1 VTGGDSLRIER
12 KGATGDPHAVPPR
25 TVSLRPENNLLVHA
39 EQHVRLAR
47 NIVRRT
53 RHRPTDD
60 DDGIALLALVDAAAK
75 WNAGKRP
82 CKWSTFAANRVRWE
96 LLYRFQLA
104 SADSIAA
111 EVPLFTTAENSED
124 ELHEPACLAV
134 EDPELVRAE
143 ARADVEKLL
152 ATLTPKEADVIRRRF
167 GIGTEPATFDEI
179 GEDLGVGRERVRQIE
194 KKALA
199 TLRKRA
205 ARHRVTSHVEKSAP
219 EPGRRPTFQTGEASP
234 APSPRYATARSEGK
248 ET

>member
-1 VTGGDSLRIER
+1 MTGGNPLRIER
-12 KGATGDPHAVPPR
+12 KGAEDPSAEMRPSAREKVSARNGENPR
-25 TVSLRPENNLLVHA
+25 EVSLNPERVLAQDHL
-39 EQHVRLAR
+39 RLAR
-47 NIVRRT
+47 HIVRRT

-82 CKWSTFAANRVRWE
+82 CRWSTFAANRIHWE

-134 EDPELVRAE
+134 EDPEPVRAE

-152 ATLTPKEADVIRRRF
+152 AGLPEQQAHVLRLRY
-167 GIGTEPATFDEI
+167 GIGRHEPATCEQAGLEI
-179 GEDLGVGRERVRQIE
+179 GLSRERVRQIE
-194 KKALA
+194 QKALRALRRRA
-199 TLRKRA
+199 T
-205 ARHRVTSHVEKSAP
+205 
-219 EPGRRPTFQTGEASP
+219 GRRIGP
-234 APSPRYATARSEGK
+234 
-248 ET
+248 